1 MKNTQGNDAFPFPQR
16 IEAQPLPH
24 PPPFPPPDGGEGR
37 GGVRSGGASS
47 GKKYRVGSRGGG
59 EQGRRGAG
67 AAGRS
72 NRAGGQGENTL
83 SGYCISHLR
92 FDNK

>member
-37 GGVRSGGASS
+37 GGVRSGRASS

-59 EQGRRGAG
+59 EQGRRGAVTG
-67 AAGRS
+67 LEGRARTRS
-72 NRAGGQGENTL
+72 RDIAFLTCD
-83 SGYCISHLR
+83 STI
-92 FDNK
+92 NKI

>member
-24 PPPFPPPDGGEGR
+24 PPPFPPPDGGEG
-37 GGVRSGGASS
+37 
-47 GKKYRVGSRGGG
+47 GGG
-59 EQGRRGAG
+59 EERRGEQRQEISRREQGRRGAGASGAG